1 MSLRN
6 SDCSQLTKLRAD
18 RNQAAFFT
26 KARARQNIAVPGTF
40 VPLYNPQSGYY
51 NASKITEITTGSQ
64 TVYYR
69 ANPSTVISTPI
80 VYAVNQAGDDIINAC
95 ECTLT
100 LPSNGNSITNPISQ
114 PVNDFSPQ

>member
-26 KARARQNIAVPGTF
+26 KARARQNIAIPGTF
-40 VPLYNPQSGYY
+40 VPLYNPQSGTFD
-51 NASKITEITTGSQ
+51 ASKIVEIATGSQ

-69 ANPSTVISTPI
+69 ANPNTVISTPI
-80 VYAVNQAGDDIINAC
+80 LFKVNQAGDDIVNAC
-95 ECTLT
+95 ECNLT
-100 LPSNGNSITNPISQ
+100 ITGGNSIVNPISQ
-114 PVNDFSPQ
+114 PVNDLSPQ

>member
-6 SDCSQLTKLRAD
+6 SDCSQLTKLKAD

-26 KARARQNIAVPGTF
+26 KARAIQNLVVPGTF

-69 ANPSTVISTPI
+69 ANPNTVISTPI
-80 VYAVNQAGDDIINAC
+80 VYAVNQAGDDIVNAC
-95 ECTLT
+95 ECKLT
-100 LPSNGNSITNPISQ
+100 ITGGNSIVNPISQ